1 MATQYGEVSVVQLKG
16 FARKPTNDRAYN
28 GNYPAFNVAVTVQRP
43 QPDGRVQMTARLG

>member
-28 GNYPAFNVAVTVQRP
+28 GKYPAFNVAVTVQRP
-43 QPDGRVQMTARLG
+43 AAGRPGADDRRLG